1 MPRFASA
8 VALGV
13 LLGWTVAHIL
23 SLQWWTLVPWGLAA
37 VALGYR
43 ASRPTA
49 VEAGALYGFLL
60 CFVFTL
66 ATYGGAAPAIT
77 RVPFFTI
84 LGLVGAVCGL
94 VLGLLGASLMPRR
107 RVPTESR
114 SRDDAA

>member
-13 LLGWTVAHIL
+13 LLGWTAAHFL

-43 ASRPTA
+43 ANR
-49 VEAGALYGFLL
+49 AGATIAGAVYGFVL

-66 ATYGGAAPAIT
+66 AGYGGAAPAIT
-77 RVPFFTI
+77 RLPFFTA

-94 VLGLLGASLMPRR
+94 LLALLTSVLTGRPGPVEAPG
-107 RVPTESR
+107 
-114 SRDDAA
+114 RDD

>member
-8 VALGV
+8 IALGV
-13 LLGWTVAHIL
+13 LLGWTAAHFL

-49 VEAGALYGFLL
+49 VVAGALYGFLL

-77 RVPFFTI
+77 RVPFFMI

-94 VLGLLGASLMPRR
+94 LLALLGASLMPRR
-107 RVPTESR
+107 PVPMESR

>member
-8 VALGV
+8 TALGV
-13 LLGWTVAHIL
+13 LLGWTAAHFL

-49 VEAGALYGFLL
+49 VVAGALYGFVL

-66 ATYGGAAPAIT
+66 ATYGGVSP
-77 RVPFFTI
+77 PFTPGP
-84 LGLVGAVCGL
+84 GLSGSGLRGGVGGVVVLALSEFPLAV
-94 VLGLLGASLMPRR
+94 
-107 RVPTESR
+107 
-114 SRDDAA
+114 